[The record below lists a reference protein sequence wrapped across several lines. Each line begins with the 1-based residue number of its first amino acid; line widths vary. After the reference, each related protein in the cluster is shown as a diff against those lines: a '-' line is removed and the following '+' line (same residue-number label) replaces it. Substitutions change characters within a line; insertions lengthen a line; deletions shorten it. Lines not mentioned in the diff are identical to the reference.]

1 MWRGDSARLSP
12 VSPVACQDRVIW
24 INESSRNQKL
34 IPLGT
39 LVAASCASSFPANRL
54 PRSPAV
60 PEKVTGSGKQTCFSP
75 WKGSPRSRGLVEFV
89 SPFSY
94 PQDLSSQVTFRI
106 VMVATS
112 KISQSQCWM
121 FSVRQSSNQLAGT
134 EPFASSAQRNG
145 RSRRMRFRASGSL

>member
-1 MWRGDSARLSP
+1 MLTQEDVSFPCKCGVAIRRDCHRF
-12 VSPVACQDRVIW
+12 SPVACQDRVIW

-94 PQDLSSQVTFRI
+94 PQDLCSQV
-106 VMVATS
+106 
-112 KISQSQCWM
+112 
-121 FSVRQSSNQLAGT
+121 
-134 EPFASSAQRNG
+134 
-145 RSRRMRFRASGSL
+145 